1 MLATN
6 QKPQIA
12 FQINQ
17 MHTLRF
23 KEIKPYPIASSSAYI
38 RVWLDIKGYM
48 YVACFYIWS
57 F

>member
-23 KEIKPYPIASSSAYI
+23 KEIKHIP
-38 RVWLDIKGYM
+38 
-48 YVACFYIWS
+48 
-57 F
+57 